1 MYMKQDTMVRTQ
13 VYLSKEQEQAL
24 KSLAIAS
31 GTRQSELI
39 REAVDLLLS
48 EKNIMPHQWKN
59 ALYDMKG
66 IWANDKNAARRMRA
80 IRDEFDR

>member
-1 MYMKQDTMVRTQ
+1 MYMKQDSMVRTQ

-24 KSLAIAS
+24 KSLALTS

-48 EKNIMPHQWKN
+48 EKNVMPYQWKQ
-59 ALYDMKG
+59 ALHDMKG
-66 IWANDKNAARRMRA
+66 MWSDDKTAEQRMQT
-80 IRDEFDR
+80 IREEFDR

>member
-1 MYMKQDTMVRTQ
+1 MYMKQDSMVRTQ

-24 KSLAIAS
+24 KSLALTS

-48 EKNIMPHQWKN
+48 EKNVMPHHWKQ
-59 ALYDMKG
+59 ALHDMKG
-66 IWANDKNAARRMRA
+66 MWSNDKNAEQRMQA
-80 IRDEFDR
+80 IREEFDR

>member
-1 MYMKQDTMVRTQ
+1 MYMKQDSMVRTQ

-24 KSLAIAS
+24 KSLALTS

-48 EKNIMPHQWKN
+48 EKNVMPYQWKQ
-59 ALYDMKG
+59 ALHDMKG
-66 IWANDKNAARRMRA
+66 MWSDDENAEQRMQT
-80 IRDEFDR
+80 IREEFDR